1 MKDKRYGKFRI
12 NSHIIDECPHQ
23 VLAIMKDMIIVR
35 AEMHWAFDGIE
46 YVGIHPAFAA
56 VPPGQMMPEYYPAI
70 TTNGDATVRK
80 VEWKLCT

>member
-1 MKDKRYGKFRI
+1 MKDRRLGKFKI
-12 NSHIIDECPHQ
+12 NRHIIDECPHQ
-23 VLAIMKDMIIVR
+23 VLAIMKNMIIVR

-56 VPPGQMMPEYYPAI
+56 VPHGQMMPEYYPAI

-80 VEWKLCT
+80 VEWKPCS